1 MATPSPATLDEF
13 LEFIDKTNLVLG
25 SPEQDELNGILESAT
40 EAAEGWRNVGPIV
53 TRTFTERV
61 ATDDSGRLVLLKT
74 PVQSVAT
81 ATRVSDGL
89 VYATAELDVDS
100 LTGIVTLTSGSGLQR
115 GDYDVVYDAGR
126 GTIGNVPVS
135 LKFAV
140 LIIAGHLYQTQQ
152 GPTTNRFIGDQN
164 AEDTFRP
171 SAGYLI
177 PNRAAHLLQ
186 PEMNILVM

>member
-1 MATPSPATLDEF
+1 MTTPAPATLSEF
-13 LEFIDKTNLVLG
+13 LAFLDKDP
-25 SPEQDELNGILESAT
+25 SPSETAELEDTLEAAT
-40 EAAEGWRNVGPIV
+40 EAAEGWRNTGPIV
-53 TRTFTERV
+53 TREFTDRV
-61 ATDDSGRLVLLKT
+61 GTNDCGRLVLPHT

-81 ATRVSDGL
+81 ATRISGDP
-89 VYATAELDVDS
+89 VYVTADLDVNG
-100 LTGIVTLTSGSGLQR
+100 LTGTVTLASGGGLQR

-126 GTIGNVPVS
+126 GVVGDVPVS
-135 LKFAV
+135 LKLAV
-140 LIIAGHLYQTQQ
+140 LIIAGHLWQTQQ

-186 PEMNILVM
+186 PEMNVPVA